1 MLPFRFV
8 SLLVTLIVIAS
19 ATGHSQRASRKPLS
33 TADVDNIAD
42 LVRLEDTRQFDQE
55 TLARLLKSPH
65 AEVRRRAVVAVARIV
80 NPAGAA
86 LLRPLHSD
94 ADPDIVATVAFAC
107 GQLKDGDAVAWLSEQ
122 LRTRQ
127 VATARE
133 AARSLGKIRSPD
145 ARSALA
151 QYLTTAPVTTAVA
164 PVVGE
169 ALLSLGRFTTRED
182 ITPLVRWIGAR
193 DAEIRW
199 RAAWGLFRPPNPDAV
214 THLLALSADPSP
226 EVRFWSM
233 RGLTPERVKESG
245 VESAKATGRL
255 RDAVRDPDR
264 RVRTEALRVLGQ
276 YDDDE
281 SLKVVLDALDSE
293 DSWLSVS
300 AAEALGRFQ
309 NRAAVVVPRLIAAA
323 SPARPL
329 SLRITALTPLVAL
342 APDAALDVAH
352 SLLGHSSLVARMAA
366 VQALQKLGEPG
377 RARLEA
383 LAADPATKSL
393 VPPPGGN
400 RGARPDPPKRPD
412 ADYRRIVDRWI
423 LPDYDGAMRPRAV
436 LTTPRG
442 EIEVELY
449 PGDAPLGVDYFMS
462 VVESGAIV
470 GTEFGRVVPNFVAQQ
485 RTIPNATL
493 LRDEVS
499 RLGLT
504 RGNLSW
510 ASAGLDTGRPGY
522 TFGST
527 PQPHNEGNF
536 TPLGRVIR
544 GMDVVDRLELGDAIT
559 AARIAK

>member
-1 MLPFRFV
+1 MLPLRFV

-19 ATGHSQRASRKPLS
+19 ATGHSQRASRRPLS

-94 ADPDIVATVAFAC
+94 AHPDIVATVAFAY

-164 PVVGE
+164 PVGGE

-182 ITPLVRWIGAR
+182 VTPLVRWIGAR

-214 THLLALSADPSP
+214 THLLALSVDPSP

-323 SPARPL
+323 GPARPL

-423 LPDYDGAMRPRAV
+423 LPDYDGAKKPRAV